1 MTTSFDVILKC
12 SIDSKLFQSM
22 RLFPVASSILWKEM
36 HNTLMKN
43 FRTQICATPLILTS
57 MVKKYNNNLLFCILK
72 KTTFLPPPL
81 TFTTHTVKCFL
92 SCLLSSKFSRNN
104 RQTKAKILIVYSVN
118 IINDAII
125 AEISTC
131 SMAKRMQINL

>member
-1 MTTSFDVILKC
+1 
-12 SIDSKLFQSM
+12 
-22 RLFPVASSILWKEM
+22 
-36 HNTLMKN
+36 MKN